1 MGYGTEDNVKE
12 VELCATSAYYAYFG
26 KAGALQTPSPFSFC
40 GPIYTHIHIWNLG
53 WHSHELTLQ
62 KKVIMYTIT

>member
-40 GPIYTHIHIWNLG
+40 GPIYIHIYIYEILDDTHMN
-53 WHSHELTLQ
+53 WHC
-62 KKVIMYTIT
+62 KKKW

>member
-1 MGYGTEDNVKE
+1 MWHGTEDNVKE
-12 VELCATSAYYAYFG
+12 VELCKTFPYYAYFS
-26 KAGALQTPSPFSFC
+26 KAGALPPPTPFSFC